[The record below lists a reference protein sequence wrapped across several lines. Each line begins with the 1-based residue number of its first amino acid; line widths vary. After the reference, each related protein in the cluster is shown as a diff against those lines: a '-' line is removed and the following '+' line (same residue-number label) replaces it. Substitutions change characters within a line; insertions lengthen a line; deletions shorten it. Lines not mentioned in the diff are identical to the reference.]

1 MEIHNFS
8 DACSIVVDYVISQ
21 VENKEYNVGEKLP
34 PERALA
40 KMLNVSRATVR
51 EAIKVLNFLGFIDS
65 NQGSGN
71 YITNTYDKTSARIMK
86 VMFLRGEVDFDDFTK
101 FRQML
106 ELQSFDLAL
115 EKATDKQKTEMKQ
128 VVDLM
133 DLTAD
138 SSLIFNLDNR
148 FHTLLAESSHN
159 PLIIINFQALS
170 TVLTKYMSDTYVKTV
185 TKKDKGFEQLQKYH
199 HAIIDALIEGNR
211 AKGEQAIKDH
221 FSCLY

>member
-1 MEIHNFS
+1 MEIPNFS

-221 FSCLY
+221 FSWLY